1 MGNRSR
7 FQWRRRL
14 TLEESSDRDG
24 LQHGEV
30 PSRPL
35 LRLCGRWLADAG
47 FAAGVEVQVEVGH
60 EMLVIRP
67 VASIKVPF

>member
-1 MGNRSR
+1 MFNRSR
-7 FQWRRRL
+7 FNRVRRV
-14 TLEESSDRDG
+14 TLQEGAYD
-24 LQHGEV
+24 LFWHKHGAR
-30 PSRPL
+30 SRPL

-47 FAAGVEVQVEVGH
+47 FAAGVEVQVEVGR